1 MSASHLSCA
10 KIDGYQHGIISVL
23 LEKFRN
29 ELKCTFFCVSKI
41 FKNQSESANTHV
53 MCHIKVCA
61 TNINFGR

>member
-23 LEKFRN
+23 WKNLEMNSNAHFS
-29 ELKCTFFCVSKI
+29 VSKI

-53 MCHIKVCA
+53 MRHIKVCA